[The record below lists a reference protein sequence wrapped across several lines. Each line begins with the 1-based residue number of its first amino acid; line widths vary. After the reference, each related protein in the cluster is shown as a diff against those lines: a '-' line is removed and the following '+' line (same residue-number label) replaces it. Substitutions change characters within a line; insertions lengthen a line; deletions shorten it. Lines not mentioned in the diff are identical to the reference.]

1 MKGFSDVLLSLLSFQ
16 GPHTSGNLESR
27 NKIRSF
33 SNKQTGSQVHA
44 WDDNYN
50 NRSRIKTSRD
60 DDKRCIFYCCR
71 FVGLQH
77 YKNNAASLIKRERKI
92 GGPLGCRLQ
101 GTATSGFT
109 LIELLVVVLIIGVLS
124 AVALPQY
131 NKAVEKSRATEA
143 LTMIRAAIQAEEAY
157 YLANGEYTDDMEA
170 LDISIPST
178 DNFYLESLAD
188 GDEDDSRIQIYNER
202 TGMRSWWIYYY
213 KNKTLN
219 CQVEKEEPSG
229 SLARSVCKSFSSK
242 EVTCLEPEYDCYVMN

>member
-1 MKGFSDVLLSLLSFQ
+1 MKGFLNSLLSLLSSWKVVVQ
-16 GPHTSGNLESR
+16 DLLLLIKRKTTDTGQ
-27 NKIRSF
+27 KRSSMTLNF
-33 SNKQTGSQVHA
+33 I
-44 WDDNYN
+44 N
-50 NRSRIKTSRD
+50 NRSRIKTFRD
-60 DDKRCIFYCCR
+60 D
-71 FVGLQH
+71 GLTTSGRTAKTFH
-77 YKNNAASLIKRERKI
+77 TASE
-92 GGPLGCRLQ
+92 
-101 GTATSGFT
+101 GFT
-109 LIELLVVVLIIGVLS
+109 LIELLVVVLIIGILS

>member
-50 NRSRIKTSRD
+50 NRSRIKTFRD
-60 DDKRCIFYCCR
+60 D
-71 FVGLQH
+71 GLTTSGRTAKTFH
-77 YKNNAASLIKRERKI
+77 TASE
-92 GGPLGCRLQ
+92 
-101 GTATSGFT
+101 GFT
-109 LIELLVVVLIIGVLS
+109 LIELLVVVLIIGILS

-178 DNFYLESLAD
+178 DNFYLESLAVG

>member
-1 MKGFSDVLLSLLSFQ
+1 MKEFSDVSRAA
-16 GPHTSGNLESR
+16 TCASGVIPERFSRESVVTKR
-27 NKIRSF
+27 
-33 SNKQTGSQVHA
+33 
-44 WDDNYN
+44 
-50 NRSRIKTSRD
+50 RD
-60 DDKRCIFYCCR
+60 PVTLR
-71 FVGLQH
+71 
-77 YKNNAASLIKRERKI
+77 AAKPYGMTYVW
-92 GGPLGCRLQ
+92 GGR
-101 GTATSGFT
+101 TANDYMASAGFT
-109 LIELLVVVLIIGVLS
+109 LIELLVVVLIIGILS

-131 NKAVEKSRATEA
+131 TKAVEKSRATEA

>member
-1 MKGFSDVLLSLLSFQ
+1 MKGFNKSWCLLPSSPKVSVGDPLLLNKKNDRFPTTTLGNDVT
-16 GPHTSGNLESR
+16 GISGR
-27 NKIRSF
+27 
-33 SNKQTGSQVHA
+33 
-44 WDDNYN
+44 
-50 NRSRIKTSRD
+50 
-60 DDKRCIFYCCR
+60 
-71 FVGLQH
+71 
-77 YKNNAASLIKRERKI
+77 
-92 GGPLGCRLQ
+92 
-101 GTATSGFT
+101 TATAGFT
-109 LIELLVVVLIIGVLS
+109 LIELLVVVLIIGILS

>member
-1 MKGFSDVLLSLLSFQ
+1 MKEFITIRRVA
-16 GPHTSGNLESR
+16 TCASGVIPEGSSR
-27 NKIRSF
+27 KSVVAKR
-33 SNKQTGSQVHA
+33 
-44 WDDNYN
+44 
-50 NRSRIKTSRD
+50 RD
-60 DDKRCIFYCCR
+60 SVTLR
-71 FVGLQH
+71 
-77 YKNNAASLIKRERKI
+77 AAKPYGMTYVW
-92 GGPLGCRLQ
+92 GGR
-101 GTATSGFT
+101 TANDYMASAGFT
-109 LIELLVVVLIIGVLS
+109 LIELLVVVLIIGILS

-131 NKAVEKSRATEA
+131 TKAVEKSRATEA

-178 DNFYLESLAD
+178 DNFYLESLAY

>member
-1 MKGFSDVLLSLLSFQ
+1 MKEFSDVSRAA
-16 GPHTSGNLESR
+16 TCASGVIPERFSRESVVTKR
-27 NKIRSF
+27 
-33 SNKQTGSQVHA
+33 
-44 WDDNYN
+44 
-50 NRSRIKTSRD
+50 RD
-60 DDKRCIFYCCR
+60 PVTLR
-71 FVGLQH
+71 
-77 YKNNAASLIKRERKI
+77 AAKPYGMTYVW
-92 GGPLGCRLQ
+92 GGR
-101 GTATSGFT
+101 TANDYMASAGFT
-109 LIELLVVVLIIGVLS
+109 LIELLVVVLIIGILS

-131 NKAVEKSRATEA
+131 TKAVEKSRATEA

-202 TGMRSWWIYYY
+202 TSMRSWWIYYY
-213 KNKTLN
+213 KNKTLD